1 MIDYPNCGENNPVF
15 EQDEPVAHLWQHVET
30 GRTRIVMPDQ
40 IITADASW
48 FVVGPL
54 FLYTTSQPRKPL
66 TGEVVVIAAQSCL
79 SPQQYDHFEA
89 LLENDQDAHN
99 RLARA
104 IEAVHNI
111 KE

>member
-1 MIDYPNCGENNPVF
+1 MKTEI
-15 EQDEPVAHLWQHVET
+15 
-30 GRTRIVMPDQ
+30 
-40 IITADASW
+40 DASNN
-48 FVVGPL
+48 
-54 FLYTTSQPRKPL
+54 FLPKDQPEWIANAVPPKTTEEVICTKCKAIGAAYKIAKDEYKRKPL

-104 IEAVHNI
+104 IEAAHGI